1 MSQQLPDSDPL
12 PDKWHNITLALAGVF
27 QAAALVEQLAK
38 TGYLP
43 TDPYRTSIESLFA
56 LNPDSTEAVF
66 GNRGNLAL
74 GLKVMGDLLQQ
85 QRSREHSHALRYVLG
100 ILHLQKKLGKQGD
113 MLEIIA
119 SRLKQAQQQAE
130 HFSSTHDNVIANL
143 ADIYTDTI
151 STFRFRIQVMGD
163 YNYLQQS
170 RIANQVRALLFAGVR
185 AATLWRQVGGNR
197 IQVVLQRRRLC
208 QAADELLRGL
218 PP

>member
-1 MSQQLPDSDPL
+1 MQ
-12 PDKWHNITLALAGVF
+12 DKWHDITIALAGVF

-43 TDPYRTSIESLFA
+43 TDPYRTCIESLFA
-56 LNPDSTEAVF
+56 LNPASTEAVF
-66 GNRGNLAL
+66 GGRGNLEL
-74 GLKVMGDLLQQ
+74 GLKVLSDLLQQ
-85 QRSREHSHALRYVLG
+85 NRSREHSHTLRYVLG
-100 ILHLQKKLGKQGD
+100 ILHLQKKLGKQND
-113 MLEIIA
+113 MLNIIS
-119 SRLKQAQQQAE
+119 SRLKQAEQQAE

-143 ADIYTDTI
+143 ADVYTDTI

-197 IQVVLQRRRLC
+197 IQLVLQRRRLF
-208 QAADELLRGL
+208 QTADALLKN
-218 PP
+218 PQI